1 MIGQIPARCRSATSF
16 EPVCNQDSI
25 TEFGL
30 KSSYKKPNL
39 ENRAKID
46 CGLFQM
52 TLSSRPA
59 LFTIVR
65 LVSRVISAKSIQS
78 SIKYSENERY
88 QYWVSA
94 DAEWYWYRP
103 IPGPISSWCCE
114 CLSQPYMFGCSPGE
128 CDRNQLSYFFCCKFL
143 ALCFF
148 V

>member
-1 MIGQIPARCRSATSF
+1 MIGQIVARCRSATSF
-16 EPVCNQDSI
+16 EPVCNQDSV

-39 ENRAKID
+39 ENQAKID

-52 TLSSRPA
+52 TLSSSPA

-65 LVSRVISAKSIQS
+65 LVSRVISAKSIKS
-78 SIKYSENERY
+78 SIKYSENGWY

-103 IPGPISSWCCE
+103 ILGPISSWCCE
-114 CLSQPYMFGCSPGE
+114 CLSQPYMLVNSHPAVARGHVTEISCHI
-128 CDRNQLSYFFCCKFL
+128 FL
-143 ALCFF
+143 LL
-148 V
+148 